1 MRRLLNGMRRSLTSP
16 VRDARSAVVIG
27 RLLGLAFL
35 VCFATGLYS
44 HFLQD
49 PLPWMRFA
57 TWPQLYQVTQGIHIT
72 AGIACFPL
80 LLGKLYVVY
89 PQLFQTPAL
98 KGPVHLL
105 ERASIALFVGASL
118 VQIVIGLLN
127 TYQWYPFPFN
137 FKQVHWALSFVI
149 IGSLAIHI
157 AVKLPIIARNWSK
170 AVPEADDEPPAE
182 SEVPTAGVTGRVMQ
196 WIDRTPAPEPALSRR
211 GFFTAMGLSTVA
223 VVALTAGQSFA
234 PLKPLNLF
242 GPRQKDIGPQGLPI
256 NRTAEA
262 AKVTESAM
270 AADWVLTV
278 MAAGTVATFTRAE
291 LLALPQTQVDLPIAC
306 VEGWSQ
312 MATWRGVRMRDLLEA
327 AGAPSDKR
335 LIVNSLEERGG
346 YRTTEMGPE
355 YVGDDLTLVALE
367 LNGGTLDIQHGYPA
381 RVIAPGRPG
390 VLQTKWLRSLEV
402 AS

>member
-1 MRRLLNGMRRSLTSP
+1 MRRLLNGMRRSLSSP

-27 RLLGLAFL
+27 RLLALAFL
-35 VCFATGLYS
+35 VCFGTGLYS

-57 TWPQLYQVTQGIHIT
+57 TWPQLYQVTQGTHIV

-157 AVKLPIIARNWSK
+157 AVKLPIIARNWSRR
-170 AVPEADDEPPAE
+170 VPEEDDVPPAVE
-182 SEVPTAGVTGRVMQ
+182 ETPTQGVTGRVMR
-196 WIDRTPAPEPALSRR
+196 WIDHTPSPEPALSRR
-211 GFFTAMGLSTVA
+211 GFFTAVGVSTVA

-234 PLKPLNLF
+234 ALKPLNLF
-242 GPRQKDIGPQGLPI
+242 GPRQKDIGPQGVPI

-270 AADWVLTV
+270 AADWVLSV
-278 MAAGTVATFTRAE
+278 MAAGTVATFTRAQ

-312 MATWRGVRMRDLLEA
+312 MATWKGVRMRDLLEA

-335 LIVNSLEERGG
+335 LTVNSLEERGG

-390 VLQTKWLRSLEV
+390 VLQTKWLSSLEV